1 MNAIS
6 RRSFLKLAGTTVV
19 ATAGVSMLTGCS
31 WFDDVE
37 IIVVVN
43 GKEEA
48 RKKLPYV
55 AVQIAAGSKSKARE
69 LIKKY
74 GPEEYRNVEFEF
86 DDAYAE
92 ALGRKNCKIE
102 KNADGKWEM
111 ILAITTVDSTV
122 EYEVIVNKQT
132 VATGTTTIPNGVDEI
147 DKETA
152 LKLVKEKLG
161 DKYDMNRIQLDESVA
176 NNRKVVNGKLTIAVS
191 YGVG

>member
-19 ATAGVSMLTGCS
+19 AAAGVSMLTGCTL
-31 WFDDVE
+31 FDDVE

-43 GKEEA
+43 GKEES
-48 RKKLPYV
+48 RQKLPY
-55 AVQIAAGSKSKARE
+55 IAAKVAAGNKNKARD

-74 GPEEYRNVEFEF
+74 GPEEYRNVAFDF
-86 DDAYAE
+86 DDTYAE
-92 ALGRKNCKIE
+92 ALGKTNCKIE
-102 KNADGKWEM
+102 KNADGKFEM
-111 ILAITTVDSTV
+111 LLAITTTNTTV
-122 EYEVIVNKQT
+122 EYEVVVNKQS
-132 VATGTTTIPNGVDEI
+132 VATGTTTIPKGVDEI

-152 LKLVKEKLG
+152 MKLVNEKLG
-161 DKYDMNRIQLDESVA
+161 DKYDMTHVQLDESVA

>member
-19 ATAGVSMLTGCS
+19 ATAGVSMLTGCT

-43 GKEEA
+43 GKEES
-48 RKKLPYV
+48 RQKLPYI
-55 AVQIAAGSKSKARE
+55 AVKVAAGNKNKARD

-92 ALGRKNCKIE
+92 ALGKTNCKIE

-111 ILAITTVDSTV
+111 ILAITTTNTTVNYELYVNRTLTKSGTVSVPKGMTEVDEETARKLIKENLGDAYGSAV
-122 EYEVIVNKQT
+122 FDADYPNNLKIVN
-132 VATGTTTIPNGVDEI
+132 N
-147 DKETA
+147 
-152 LKLVKEKLG
+152 KL
-161 DKYDMNRIQLDESVA
+161 I
-176 NNRKVVNGKLTIAVS
+176 IAVH
-191 YGVG
+191 GPKG